1 LLPEGFAAVLT
12 FALLLDDVALAE
24 AFIEEVLFDFDARVI
39 AVSAWLDLAEDVE
52 DELPVVWSREPV
64 TPSFWV

>member
-1 LLPEGFAAVLT
+1 MLT

-39 AVSAWLDLAEDVE
+39 AVSAWLDLGEDVE
-52 DELPVVWSREPV
+52 DELPVVWSREPI